1 MQERKQM
8 SSIRIAT
15 WNVKSIA
22 PRQPLNARREW
33 IEEIIN
39 PDIIVLT
46 EAKAQEKASGPWN
59 GWSSLYRQ
67 GGINSKRPWGTVLAS
82 SRYQLK
88 QITTVKKKFSKYELD
103 SHFPGTL
110 VAADVYEGR
119 ECWGTVVG
127 MYGLTVDRNGD
138 SNGSGRYSVPRLMN
152 DLDAILKSGRKRVVV
167 AGDLNLHPQ
176 NVTHLFAEIGLIDL
190 IHYTSE
196 DRENLKD
203 CMGCGVGRECGHL
216 WTHKNGNADGNG
228 KAQQLDYIFASKD
241 LLDEVDVVAGGIQ
254 DFPDAWSLS
263 DHAPVVVD
271 FVR

>member
-1 MQERKQM
+1 M

-22 PRQPLNARREW
+22 PRQPLNARRKW
-33 IEEIIN
+33 IEQVIN

-46 EAKAQEKASGPWN
+46 EAKAQEKASGVWD

-67 GGINSKRPWGTVLAS
+67 GGIDSKRPWGTVLAAS
-82 SRYQLK
+82 GYQLK
-88 QITTVKKKFSKYELD
+88 QITTVKRMFSKYELD
-103 SHFPGTL
+103 THFPGAL
-110 VAADVYEGR
+110 IAADIYDGK

-127 MYGLTVDRNGD
+127 MYGLTVDRNGE
-138 SNGSGRYSVPRLMN
+138 SNGSGRYSVPMLMN
-152 DLDAILKSGRKRVVV
+152 DLEAILKSGRKRVVV
-167 AGDLNLHPQ
+167 AGDLNLHPRD
-176 NVTHLFAEIGLIDL
+176 VTHLFAEIGLTDL
-190 IHYTSE
+190 IHYTGE

-203 CMGCGVGRECGHL
+203 CVGCGVADECGHL

-228 KAQQLDYIFASKD
+228 KAQQLDYIFASND
-241 LLDEVDVVAGGIQ
+241 LLNELDVVTGGIQ
-254 DFPDAWSLS
+254 DFPDAWFLS